1 MKIEYT
7 PFNSIKPAPW
17 RANYVLKPDMD
28 LLRLSMSECGWM
40 QPIIVR
46 AADMTIID
54 GTHRWVIAGEKHFQS
69 RYGKDI
75 PVLFYDVDEIDAMI
89 MHVRMNRARGSIFA
103 KPFAKLLKSVVLSDK
118 YSADTLEEILVM
130 SPDEVDLMLAGGLLK
145 QRKIPQHEY
154 SRAWVPVE
162 APPSSSLNVA
172 SIETE
177 RPPNPDR

>member
-7 PFNSIKPAPW
+7 PFNSVRAADW
-17 RANYVLKPDMD
+17 RVNYVLKPDME
-28 LLRLSMSECGWM
+28 LLRLSMTESGWL
-40 QPIIVR
+40 QPLLVR

-54 GTHRWVIAGEKHFQS
+54 GTHRWVIAGEKNFQRKHGS
-69 RYGKDI
+69 DI
-75 PVLFYDVDEIDAMI
+75 PVLFCDVDEIDAMV
-89 MHVRMNRARGSIFA
+89 MHIRMNRARGETFA
-103 KPFAKLLKSVVLSDK
+103 KPFSKLLKKIVLSDK
-118 YSADTLEEILVM
+118 YSAEELEDILIM

-162 APPSSSLNVA
+162 APSADKLNSV
-172 SIETE
+172 SIE